1 MCMHLNFLNAL
12 LVTSDTLVALR
23 GAASAQNISFHL
35 SKPGSGMH
43 ITSSVRDIH
52 NSSMLRQNRYGD
64 QVVVT
69 AAGSTAVT
77 RLNRFSASTGH
88 LLKNAKTG
96 NEDANFLKG
105 LTSDDSKLE
114 VDNGKAISLQDY

>member
-1 MCMHLNFLNAL
+1 MYLDFPNAL
-12 LVTSDTLVALR
+12 QVTSDALVALR

-35 SKPGSGMH
+35 SKSGPGLQ
-43 ITSSVRDIH
+43 INSSVRDIH
-52 NSSMLRQNRYGD
+52 NSSMLRQDRFGD

-69 AAGSTAVT
+69 AAGPTAVA
-77 RLNRFSASTGH
+77 RLKRFSASTGH

-105 LTSDDSKLE
+105 LASDDSKLE
-114 VDNGKAISLQDY
+114 VDNGKASGYNSMI